1 MAGPAW
7 PQKIFSLFSIFFL
20 RSYLLIDYIDYVMIG
35 STTRQASLFYFA
47 FAQEVA
53 SLTDE
58 LLDPIDE
65 LLKDPALIDLAAQA
79 LAKRRARSAD
89 FGRPSIA
96 PDRLLRCV
104 ILKHLKDWSF
114 RQLEKELRT
123 NLLYRRFTRFFEDP
137 IPDYSSFSRTFG
149 LFGKEATAQVHARV
163 IQIAR
168 EQSVACGRK
177 LRTDTTA
184 VETHIHHPTDSSL
197 LSDGIRVLTRGLKRI
212 SAACQSGALKVVD
225 HQRAAKRRVLEI
237 CRAAKT
243 QTDAGRQKLKES
255 YGKLIALTGKLT
267 RQTAR
272 VLSELKAGK
281 LAAQADMLLAVLQ
294 AEAQLRHF
302 LPLTQKVIAQAQ
314 ARIFEGENHHPD
326 KILSLFEEH
335 TVVIRKGKAHK
346 PNEFGRLVR
355 IDEVENG
362 LVSCYDIAPNNMADQ
377 QQWKP
382 ALESHRQI
390 FDRVPHLATADR
402 GFWSA
407 ANEALAQELGVKRT
421 VLPGRGR
428 LSRKRAAQQ
437 KERWFRRGQGWRA
450 GIEARI
456 STLKHRFGMVRAF
469 YKGEVGFERYVGS
482 CVVAQ
487 NLVSIV
493 RHKTLKAKESCR
505 SG

>member
-1 MAGPAW
+1 
-7 PQKIFSLFSIFFL
+7 
-20 RSYLLIDYIDYVMIG
+20 MIG
-35 STTRQASLFYFA
+35 RTTRQASLFYFA
-47 FAQEVA
+47 FAKDA
-53 SLTDE
+53 AAITDDLLDPLDE
-58 LLDPIDE
+58 LLNDR
-65 LLKDPALIDLAAQA
+65 LLIDLASQA
-79 LAKRRARSAD
+79 LAKRSTRSAD

-96 PDRLLRCV
+96 PDRLLRCL

-114 RQLEKELRT
+114 RQLERELRAS
-123 NLLYRRFTRFFEDP
+123 LLYRRFTRFYEDP
-137 IPDYSSFSRTFG
+137 IPDFSSFSRTFG
-149 LFGKEATAQVHARV
+149 LFGKDGTAQVHGRV
-163 IQIAR
+163 VQIAR
-168 EQSVACGRK
+168 EQSVARGLK

-184 VETHIHHPTDSSL
+184 VETNIHHPTDSSL
-197 LSDGIRVLTRGLKRI
+197 LADGIRVLTRGLKRI
-212 SAACQSGALKVVD
+212 SAACETGALNVVD
-225 HQRAAKRRVLEI
+225 HHRAAKRRVLEI

-243 QTDAGRQKLKES
+243 LTDAGRAKLKES
-255 YGKLIALTGKLT
+255 YGKLIGLTLSLT
-267 RQTAR
+267 RQTTN
-272 VLSELKAGK
+272 VLAQLKAGK
-281 LAAQADMLLAVLQ
+281 LVAQADMFLAVLQ

-302 LPLTQKVIAQAQ
+302 LPLTEKVIAQAQ
-314 ARIFEGENHHPD
+314 ARIFEGQTHHPG

-362 LVSCYDIAPNNMADQ
+362 IVSRYDIAPNNMADQ

-382 ALESHRQI
+382 ALESHKEI
-390 FDRVPHLATADR
+390 FDRAPHLATADR

-428 LSRKRAAQQ
+428 LSKQRAARQ

-456 STLKHRFGMVRAF
+456 STLKHRFGMFRAH
-469 YKGEVGFERYVGS
+469 YKGEIGFERYVGS

-487 NLVSIV
+487 NLIAIV
-493 RHKTLKAKESCR
+493 RNKKAKWKESCR